1 LDSFKDF
8 MENAIQTIEKD
19 IRTRTNSEWKEIEDK
34 FLLNQHNRNRTIVKE
49 VIDTCKDFRDSIQDN
64 FERMR
69 DELDE
74 N

>member
-1 LDSFKDF
+1 LDNFKDH
-8 MENAIQTIEKD
+8 MESAIQAIEKD
-19 IRTRTNSEWKEIEDK
+19 IRSRTLAEWKEIEEK
-34 FLLNQHNRNRTIVKE
+34 FLLNQHNRNRNIVKE
-49 VIDTCKDFRDSIQDN
+49 VIETSKDFRDSIQDN